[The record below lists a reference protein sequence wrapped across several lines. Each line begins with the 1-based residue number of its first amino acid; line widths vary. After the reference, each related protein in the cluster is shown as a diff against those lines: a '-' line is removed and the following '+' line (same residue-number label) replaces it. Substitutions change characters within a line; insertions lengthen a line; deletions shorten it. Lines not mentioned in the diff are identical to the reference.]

1 VHETTVVF
9 NQAKSVVHKDESF
22 VGDNGSVGS
31 KFYSFD
37 LLYDLGFYL
46 FILDL
51 DLTLSFVSFIL
62 RLPKVCLLFFYLKF

>member
-1 VHETTVVF
+1 MHETAVVF
-9 NQAKSVVHKDESF
+9 SQANPVAHKDESS

-51 DLTLSFVSFIL
+51 DLTLGFVFSH
-62 RLPKVCLLFFYLKF
+62 